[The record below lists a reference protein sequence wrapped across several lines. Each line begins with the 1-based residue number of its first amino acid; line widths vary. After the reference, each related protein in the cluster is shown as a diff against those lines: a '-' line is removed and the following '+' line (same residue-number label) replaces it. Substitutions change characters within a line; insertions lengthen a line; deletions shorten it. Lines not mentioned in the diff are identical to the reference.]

1 MSSMLFQLR
10 WLGLAVKEQ
19 NIMLFDNSLRGS
31 KYKSENEN
39 FDYKKILLEQKKIDK
54 NFLNQ
59 IKLLTIEE
67 VLYLKLDSI
76 TSSLKGKLMGFPIYK
91 LLHEI
96 CKEAF
101 VKYAL
106 SATKNKRDAANMLG
120 VNMQHLNNKMKKY
133 DIQIKK
139 HSKKTTT

>member
-1 MSSMLFQLR
+1 
-10 WLGLAVKEQ
+10 
-19 NIMLFDNSLRGS
+19 MLFDNSLRGS
-31 KYKSENEN
+31 KYKSENQN

-139 HSKKTTT
+139 QSKKTTT

>member
-31 KYKSENEN
+31 KYKSENQN

-139 HSKKTTT
+139 QSKKTTT